1 MAKLKVYEGNNVVGS
16 FDWDPIRAIEVTDS
30 GALQILHV
38 NEYVNIFAANFWS
51 EAHTED
57 E

>member
-1 MAKLKVYEGNNVVGS
+1 MAKLKVYEANNVVGS
-16 FDWDPIRAIEVTDS
+16 FDWDRIALVEVTDA
-30 GALQILHV
+30 GALQIIHV
-38 NEYVNIFAANFWS
+38 SEYVNIFAPHFWS

>member
-1 MAKLKVYEGNNVVGS
+1 MAKFIVYEGHNIVGS
-16 FDWDPIRAIEVTDS
+16 FEWGPIRGIEVTDS
-30 GALQILHV
+30 GALQILHA
-38 NEYVNIFAANFWS
+38 NEYVNIFAPHFWS